1 MRDILLLFGSA
12 AQAGQTTI
20 QIRKR
25 RRRRKRKRRRRMSA
39 EPLEQL
45 KKPVAEESIHFDIA
59 LECCC
64 DQQETDT
71 KERTGPR

>member
-1 MRDILLLFGSA
+1 MRDILLLLGSA

-25 RRRRKRKRRRRMSA
+25 RRRKRRRRRKSV